1 MNIVFYGFWVSI
13 KNRLG
18 FGRSFLYECMAQ
30 TLWFILEAAGFWV
43 ILSRFGSIGG
53 WTTPEVF
60 LLFSVGGVVWGI
72 GGGFVSRGNAAVGW
86 CFDTGFIDIGL
97 TKPVDFYAS
106 FMAGN
111 VNPSHF
117 PRILLS
123 IALMIYC
130 ISRIGAPLPAA
141 RIVLFVVGILGGIL
155 LCAAMYTACGAL
167 GFRMARGESMMY
179 LVSTLSRV
187 NSYPIHIF
195 PRVLQATVTYVVPFA
210 LATYYPTR
218 YLIRGDVPFGGLLMP
233 ATLVIGFLVFVAAY
247 KFWMAGLEHYQSTG
261 N

>member
-1 MNIVFYGFWVSI
+1 
-13 KNRLG
+13 
-18 FGRSFLYECMAQ
+18 MAQ
-30 TLWFILEAAGFWV
+30 TLWFFLEAVGFWV

-53 WTTPEVF
+53 WTSPEVF
-60 LLFSVGGVVWGI
+60 LLFLVGGVVWGI

-97 TKPVDFYAS
+97 TKPVNFYAS

-130 ISRIGAPLPAA
+130 IARFFSPLPAA
-141 RIVLFVVGILGGIL
+141 RLGLFVVGILGGIL
-155 LCAAMYTACGAL
+155 LCAALYTACGAM
-167 GFRMARGESMMY
+167 GFRMARGESTMY

-187 NSYPIHIF
+187 ISYPIHIF

-218 YLIRGDVPFGGLLMP
+218 WLINGDVPFGGLLMP
-233 ATLVIGFLVFVAAY
+233 AILAIGFLVFVAAY

>member
-18 FGRSFLYECMAQ
+18 FGRAFLYECLAQ
-30 TLWFILEAAGFWV
+30 TLWWFLEAAGFWV

-53 WTTPEVF
+53 WTMPEVF

-72 GGGFVSRGNAAVGW
+72 GGGFVARGNTAVGW

-117 PRILLS
+117 PRIILS

-130 ISRIGAPLPAA
+130 MSHVATPLPAA

-155 LCAAMYTACGAL
+155 LCAAMYTACGAM
-167 GFRMARGESMMY
+167 GFRVARGESVMY

-187 NSYPIHIF
+187 NPYPIHIF
-195 PRVLQATVTYVVPFA
+195 PRILQATVTFVVPFA

-218 YLIRGDVPFGGLLMP
+218 YLIRNDVPGGGLLMP
-233 ATLVIGFLVFVAAY
+233 ATLVIGFLVFFAAY
-247 KFWMAGLEHYQSTG
+247 KFWMSGLEHYQSTG